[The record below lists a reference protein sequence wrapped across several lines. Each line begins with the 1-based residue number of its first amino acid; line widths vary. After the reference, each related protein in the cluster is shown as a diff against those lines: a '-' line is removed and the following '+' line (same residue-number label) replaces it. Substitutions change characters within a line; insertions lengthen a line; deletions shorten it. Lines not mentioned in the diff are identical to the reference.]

1 MLGISNGGKKDAT
14 SCMRNNIQYSLH
26 APAHVQKRTHLLS
39 IEHFKKHL
47 KQVNWMSMNPFFLGN
62 YILDIYTRQKQ
73 KKLKFMYIPTMSKL
87 HSTFFYSLF
96 MQAVFYIN
104 YIVCLNC
111 LKKYHKR
118 EDPVYV

>member
-14 SCMRNNIQYSLH
+14 LVFMHAKHAIYNIVYM
-26 APAHVQKRTHLLS
+26 HLPK
-39 IEHFKKHL
+39 FKEE
-47 KQVNWMSMNPFFLGN
+47 NPSFQN
-62 YILDIYTRQKQ
+62 KKQ
-73 KKLKFMYIPTMSKL
+73 KILKFIYIPTMSKL

-96 MQAVFYIN
+96 MQTAFYIN